1 MRGRRASATG
11 DARGVVGPLLR
22 YHYDASSRDRIAA
35 RLRRMFGAPL
45 AVTVLAAGAIASP
58 TVFAQAAPPQRIDA
72 VIVAVDGATLQLRP
86 RGGGDPVAVALD
98 GATRITARSA
108 SSMDR
113 IVQGVFLGTTAA
125 PSADGTL
132 TATEVHIFAESMR
145 GTGEG
150 HRPMAGPPGS
160 TMTNATVSNTKAAA
174 QPGMTNATVA
184 ATSAAAQGLH
194 MTLTY
199 AGGEKVVAVPA
210 NTPVEL
216 IEPADRSALVPG
228 ASVAV
233 RGARPDGPRRRAR
246 QRRQEWHAPAR

>member
-1 MRGRRASATG
+1 MCGA
-11 DARGVVGPLLR
+11 V
-22 YHYDASSRDRIAA
+22 AA
-35 RLRRMFGAPL
+35 
-45 AVTVLAAGAIASP
+45 LAAGATTSLS
-58 TVFAQAAPPQRIDA
+58 VLAQTAPAQRIDA

-86 RGGGDPVAVALD
+86 RAGGDPVAVTLD
-98 GATRITARSA
+98 DATRITARSA

-113 IVQGVFLGTTAA
+113 IVQGAFLGTTAA

-174 QPGMTNATVA
+174 RPGNTMTNATVA

-216 IEPADRSALVPG
+216 IEPADRSALAPG
-228 ASVAV
+228 TSVAV
-233 RGARPDGPRRRAR
+233 FAVRRPDGRLVAERVNVGRNGYV
-246 QRRQEWHAPAR
+246 PAR

>member
-1 MRGRRASATG
+1 
-11 DARGVVGPLLR
+11 
-22 YHYDASSRDRIAA
+22 
-35 RLRRMFGAPL
+35 MFGGCL
-45 AVTVLAAGAIASP
+45 AVAALAVGAMTSLSVLAQ
-58 TVFAQAAPPQRIDA
+58 TAPAQRIDA
-72 VIVAVDGATLQLRP
+72 VIVALDGTALQLRP
-86 RGGGDPVAVALD
+86 RAGGDPVAVTLD
-98 GATRITARSA
+98 DATRITARSA

-113 IVQGVFLGTTAA
+113 IVQGAFLGTTAA
-125 PSADGTL
+125 PGADGTL

-160 TMTNATVSNTKAAA
+160 TMTNATVSKAAA
-174 QPGMTNATVA
+174 QPVNTMTNATVA
-184 ATSAAAQGLH
+184 ATSAAAQGLR

-216 IEPADRSALVPG
+216 IEPADRSALTPG

-233 RGARPDGPRRRAR
+233 FAVRRPDGRLVAERINVGRNGYV
-246 QRRQEWHAPAR
+246 PAR